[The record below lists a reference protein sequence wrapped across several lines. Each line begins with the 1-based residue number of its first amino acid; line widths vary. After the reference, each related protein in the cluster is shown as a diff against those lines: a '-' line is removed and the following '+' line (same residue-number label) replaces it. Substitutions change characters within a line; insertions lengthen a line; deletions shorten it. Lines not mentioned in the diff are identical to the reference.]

1 MPSLVH
7 AASPRES
14 SSTVVFVRGG
24 QTETL
29 KAAAEEQIRILAY
42 QKWEAAGK
50 PESDGVR
57 FWLEAER
64 EFLQGE

>member
-24 QTETL
+24 QTGTL
-29 KAAAEEQIRILAY
+29 KSAAQ
-42 QKWEAAGK
+42 
-50 PESDGVR
+50 
-57 FWLEAER
+57 
-64 EFLQGE
+64 FLQGE